1 MIIEFIN
8 AQPRTS
14 IIIISI
20 LVSFFI
26 SLINFFVL
34 DKEKMRTSR
43 ARQKELQQEMKKYK
57 DNPAKVMEMQKEM
70 MSHVGDSF
78 KHSLKPM
85 LITLIPIL
93 LVFSWIRGVFL
104 ETTIAKT
111 WFWYYLISAI
121 AGSLVFRKLFKL
133 P

>member
-57 DNPAKVMEMQKEM
+57 DNPAKIMEMQKEM
-70 MSHVGDSF
+70 MTHVGDSF

-111 WFWYYLISAI
+111 WFWYYLVSAI